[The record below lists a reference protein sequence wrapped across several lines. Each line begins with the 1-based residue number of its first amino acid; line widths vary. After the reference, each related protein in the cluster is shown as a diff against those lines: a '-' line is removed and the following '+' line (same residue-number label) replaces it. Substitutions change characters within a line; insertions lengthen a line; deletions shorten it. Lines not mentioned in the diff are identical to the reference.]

1 MTGEEAERVGTRDP
15 RLAEDSTKASPHLD
29 ETPGHGLDVATILR
43 LATRRPRSPRS
54 HPSFRA
60 FCAPLLRYPLS
71 RCFIF
76 KSRYQ
81 GPCPFSSRKS
91 LVCPMPRT
99 INTG

>member
-1 MTGEEAERVGTRDP
+1 MTGEEAERVGARDP
-15 RLAEDSTKASPHLD
+15 RLADDSTKASPHLD

-43 LATRRPRSPRS
+43 LATRRPHSPRI

-76 KSRYQ
+76 KSGYP
-81 GPCPFSSRKS
+81 G
-91 LVCPMPRT
+91 LVRSPPARALFVLCAA
-99 INTG
+99 